1 MKLKGI
7 AIEVCGMESSNTLD
21 AYQLYL
27 KLQTTLS
34 FYSSRTDS
42 VEFCMTLTLS
52 GVSKIKLPSEQY
64 GYDPPFQESQ

>member
-1 MKLKGI
+1 MLEGTDEESLRLKGI
-7 AIEVCGMESSNTLD
+7 AIELCEMKSFDALD

-42 VEFCMTLTLS
+42 SEFCMTLTLS
-52 GVSKIKLPSEQY
+52 GVSKMKVTSEW
-64 GYDPPFQESQ
+64 

>member
-1 MKLKGI
+1 MLEGKDEESLRLKGI
-7 AIEVCGMESSNTLD
+7 AIELCEMKSFDALD

-42 VEFCMTLTLS
+42 SEFCMTLTLS
-52 GVSKIKLPSEQY
+52 GVSKMKVTSEW
-64 GYDPPFQESQ
+64 